1 MSHLISRTDLQR
13 KIAARQVTVV
23 EALPPKYFNDKHLPG
38 ALNLPHDQ
46 VAGLAPRLLPDKDA
60 EIVVYCANAACQNSA
75 LAGQA
80 LRDLGY
86 SQVLEY
92 KDGKQ
97 DWVDAGLAVETSA
110 QAAE

>member
-1 MSHLISRTDLQR
+1 MTNLISRTDLKK
-13 KIAARQVTVV
+13 KIDARQVTVV

-46 VAGLAPRLLPDKDA
+46 VAALAPRLLPNKAA

-75 LAGQA
+75 MAGQA

-86 SQVLEY
+86 SNVREY
-92 KDGKQ
+92 KEGKQ
-97 DWVDAGLAVETSA
+97 DWVEAGFAVETA
-110 QAAE
+110 VKAAE

>member
-1 MSHLISRTDLQR
+1 MNHLISRSDLKK
-13 KIAARQVTVV
+13 KIDTRQVTVV

-46 VAGLAPRLLPDKDA
+46 VATLAPKLLPNKAA

-75 LAGQA
+75 MAGQA

-86 SQVLEY
+86 SNVREY
-92 KDGKQ
+92 KEGKQ
-97 DWVDAGLAVETSA
+97 DWVEAGFAVETQA
-110 QAAE
+110 KAAE